1 MKRVLKLIIV
11 SLVLLVFGC
20 SSSNTKQD
28 INNPNEQFTKIDDG
42 KIIKITKADFLTKI
56 ADYENNPNEWK
67 FKDEL
72 PCIVDFYADWCRPC
86 KIASP
91 ILDELAIEYA
101 GKINIYK
108 VNIDE
113 EQALANA
120 FGIQNIPA
128 FLICPSKGQPQM
140 MSGIS
145 SSKDETKKMFIQA
158 IEKVLLNKK

>member
-1 MKRVLKLIIV
+1 MTRIIKLSLV
-11 SLVLLVFGC
+11 SIVLLVFGC
-20 SSSNTKQD
+20 SNINTKQD
-28 INNPNEQFTKIDDG
+28 SNNQVPKIESG
-42 KIIKITKADFLTKI
+42 KVIKINKADFVNKI
-56 ADYENNPNEWK
+56 ADYESSPNEWK
-67 FKDEL
+67 YRGEL

-113 EQALANA
+113 EQPLASA
-120 FGIQNIPA
+120 FGIENIPA
-128 FLICPSKGQPQM
+128 FLLCPSNGPPQM
-140 MSGIS
+140 MSGIPS
-145 SSKDETKKMFIQA
+145 TKEDTKKMFIEA